1 MRLFIELPDQ
11 VNIEKLD
18 TMDSAVQKLR
28 LQQSLAKTPN
38 LGMKAIEAFKENV
51 ESGYNQIQLSDGAG
65 GGKGALESNKTGR
78 QLLRARKSKPDPC
91 RRISKRLSGGAP
103 ATLENVSN
111 IAQYQD
117 TLKQPNRS
125 RSWKSAPPALEE
137 TSILKAQ
144 QHTNSDTEENEL
156 QIKVGADPFR
166 IDKVSGVDPDQFY
179 LDKAVAGVNE
189 TSVRGTR
196 NGDDGL
202 AEPLFQ
208 MEWEAEPDADGQ
220 ILQATIVSRSETAR
234 ARKRK
239 ASLKNET
246 DTPKTGKLD
255 ALRILPSN
263 TTSTR
268 VRSSSGETEFMSKKA
283 KDRTNHDIEVSSNKR
298 GTDEGAAGSEE
309 NINAM
314 EKLSKL
320 NPTSKPKKG
329 KRKSSATTVEECSR
343 KDSIDRRNTIGTVL
357 CIPSETL
364 DKPSRP
370 SLPAAKIS
378 ESASKKNA
386 KPANVKIK
394 LVKVDA
400 DDLPPARNKKS
411 VQNLGIKNVFDEI
424 VANRENAPDHNE
436 KETEVIELDMHIGGN
451 WLKDNWVYTTAEPI
465 DYFKDTQLLDDSIQ
479 VEGRL
484 TRRKYKGLA
493 LPPKEDPVEF
503 FPIVEVMENDRHQ
516 LSNLEMVHLL
526 PITKPIVAKGGCM
539 FNVISEYDDILTN
552 LLIDSMFLG
561 FTTHKLQ
568 ADFEDK
574 HSLSKHSRFVIK
586 DGEITQLH
594 TDLVGLIRGIGDGS
608 VPVDGVAELI
618 TLLIFP
624 SKDKKAAKA
633 TPDLK
638 QKFPGLTDALDVL
651 KASFVADV
659 ERETF
664 EFVRYRST
672 Y

>member
-1 MRLFIELPDQ
+1 MELPDQ
-11 VNIEKLD
+11 VNIDKLD
-18 TMDSAVQKLR
+18 SMDSAVQQLRLKQNLARTPKLGMSKLR
-28 LQQSLAKTPN
+28 NGRK
-38 LGMKAIEAFKENV
+38 KATEAFKENV
-51 ESGYNQIQLSDGAG
+51 ESGSNQIQLSNGDGE
-65 GGKGALESNKTGR
+65 GKGAIESNRTGK
-78 QLLRARKSKPDPC
+78 QLLRPRKSRPDPF
-91 RRISKRLSGGAP
+91 RRISKRLSGGAS
-103 ATLENVSN
+103 ATLEIFSN
-111 IAQYQD
+111 IAQHQD
-117 TLKQPNRS
+117 ALKKPNRS
-125 RSWKSAPPALEE
+125 RSRKSAPPALEE

-144 QHTNSDTEENEL
+144 QRTNFDIEENEM
-156 QIKVGADPFR
+156 QTKVCADPLR
-166 IDKVSGVDPDQFY
+166 IDKVSGVDPDHFY
-179 LDKAVAGVNE
+179 QDKVVAGVNE
-189 TSVRGTR
+189 TSHRGTR
-196 NGDDGL
+196 NGDEGL
-202 AEPLFQ
+202 SEPLFQ
-208 MEWEAEPDADGQ
+208 VEWEAEPDANGQ
-220 ILQATIVSRSETAR
+220 ILQATIVSRSEKVR
-234 ARKRK
+234 AKKRK
-239 ASLKNET
+239 ASLNHDS
-246 DTPKTGKLD
+246 DTPKTSKVD
-255 ALRILPSN
+255 ALTMLPN
-263 TTSTR
+263 NNN
-268 VRSSSGETEFMSKKA
+268 GETAFMSKKG
-283 KDRTNHDIEVSSNKR
+283 KDSTNYDNEVSSDKR
-298 GTDEGAAGSEE
+298 GIYEVAASSEE
-309 NINAM
+309 NVSAR

-320 NPTSKPKKG
+320 NPPSKPKKG
-329 KRKSSATTVEECSR
+329 KTKSSVTAAEECSR
-343 KDSIDRRNTIGTVL
+343 NDPIDRRNTISTVE
-357 CIPSETL
+357 CIPRETL
-364 DKPSRP
+364 DKLSRP
-370 SLPAAKIS
+370 SLPVKLS
-378 ESASKKNA
+378 ESASKKNS

-394 LVKVDA
+394 LVKIDA
-400 DDLPPARNKKS
+400 DDLPPVRNKKS

-424 VANRENAPDHNE
+424 VANRENPPEHNE
-436 KETEVIELDMHIGGN
+436 KETEVIELDMHLGGN

-465 DYFKDTQLLDDSIQ
+465 DFFKDAQLLDDSIQ

-503 FPIVEVMENDRHQ
+503 FPVVEVIENDRHQ